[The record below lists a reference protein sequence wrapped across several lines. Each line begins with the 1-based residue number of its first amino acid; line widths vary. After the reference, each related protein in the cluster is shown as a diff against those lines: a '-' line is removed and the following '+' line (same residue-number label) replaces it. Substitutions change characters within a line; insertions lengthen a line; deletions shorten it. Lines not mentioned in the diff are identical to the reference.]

1 MQHELNELD
10 LLDSGDD
17 TTEATAAPTEA
28 DVQHLLAEA
37 NRTWEVLEHDLG
49 KYHHHPAA

>member
-1 MQHELNELD
+1 MQHEPNELD
-10 LLDSGDD
+10 LLSSEEKAKEPAE
-17 TTEATAAPTEA
+17 TMTEA

-37 NRTWEVLEHDLG
+37 NRTWDVLEHDLG